1 MKMETFSQVKKFVL
15 HTFMNIPDLYR
26 LSLCSGQARFNGQ
39 FQTNG
44 FILKVVERNFCINFY
59 NCVEMRN
66 DLISVT
72 SKKCKDLKHKEKLTL
87 CSLHDRCLLNMSYD
101 KLENK
106 IQEFYVAYFA

>member
-1 MKMETFSQVKKFVL
+1 MQ
-15 HTFMNIPDLYR
+15 
-26 LSLCSGQARFNGQ
+26 
-39 FQTNG
+39 
-44 FILKVVERNFCINFY
+44 
-59 NCVEMRN
+59 N